1 MCEVSQKVVR
11 NFAAQNI
18 AELRNQSKMSRRA
31 LVQLMEQR
39 GVRLQETSLKRIE
52 DGNQSVKIEEAIAI
66 AEIFG
71 QDLESFLT
79 QPIDYQMSGLMA
91 EATTLERLFEALAED
106 IESAISCRKD
116 LGDLLE
122 ELDAVQM
129 SRPEAVFAGD
139 WHTQSRVLKDIEAVV
154 LQALDFMGNRSSGSR

>member
-1 MCEVSQKVVR
+1 MSQKVVR

-52 DGNQSVKIEEAIAI
+52 DGNQSVKIEDAIAI
-66 AEIFG
+66 ADIFG
-71 QDLESFLT
+71 QDLESFIT
-79 QPIDYQMSGLMA
+79 QPVDHQMSGIMA
-91 EATTLERLFEALAED
+91 ESTKLERYFQLLLSD
-106 IESAISCRKD
+106 IEEASSSRKD
-116 LGDLLE
+116 LKDLLD
-122 ELDAVQM
+122 ELGAVQM

-139 WHTQSRVLKDIEAVV
+139 WYSQSEVLKDMEAVV
-154 LQALDFMGNRSSGSR
+154 RQALQFMGSDSTGSR